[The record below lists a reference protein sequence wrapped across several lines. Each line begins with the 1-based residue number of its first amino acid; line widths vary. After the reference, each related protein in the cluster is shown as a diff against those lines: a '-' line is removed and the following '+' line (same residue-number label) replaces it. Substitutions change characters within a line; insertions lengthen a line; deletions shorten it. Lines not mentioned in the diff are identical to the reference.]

1 MKIILYGAQG
11 SGKGTVGKILSEKL
25 NIPLISTG
33 DLLRA
38 MKPQDPHYDAI
49 QKMMLEGGFENQDII
64 ADILKT
70 RISNS
75 DCANGF
81 ILDGWGRKLVDIE
94 LYNPQVD
101 IAINLV
107 ISRDLSVKRIIGRRL
122 CPKDNFMCN
131 VFFRQPKVEG
141 KCDICGGDLVKR
153 EDDTEDAVNARLNT
167 FYSETML
174 VINRYKE
181 EGKLIEVPAEGTAEE
196 TADAILALL
205 ARL

>member
-11 SGKGTVGKILSEKL
+11 SGKGTVGKILSDKL
-25 NIPLISTG
+25 GIPLVSTG

-38 MKPQDPHYDAI
+38 LKPEDPHYEVM
-49 QKMMLEGGFENQDII
+49 QTMMLAGGFENQDII
-64 ADILKT
+64 ADILKG
-70 RISNS
+70 RLAHA

-94 LYNPQVD
+94 LFDPKID

-141 KCDICGGDLVKR
+141 KCDVCGGDLIKR
-153 EDDTEDAVNARLNT
+153 EDDTEDAVNSRLNT

-174 VINRYKE
+174 VVNRYKE

-205 ARL
+205 AHL

>member
-11 SGKGTVGKILSEKL
+11 SGKGTVGKILSDKL
-25 NIPLISTG
+25 GIPLVSTG

-38 MKPQDPHYDAI
+38 LKPEDPHYEVM
-49 QKMMLEGGFENQDII
+49 QTMMLAGGFENQDII
-64 ADILKT
+64 ADILQG
-70 RISNS
+70 RLEHA

-94 LYNPQVD
+94 LFDPKID

-131 VFFRQPKVEG
+131 VFFRHPKVEG
-141 KCDICGGDLVKR
+141 KCDVCGGDLIKR

-174 VINRYKE
+174 VVNRYKD

-205 ARL
+205 AHL